1 MKKIGIFVLFVTV
14 LFSILCMT
22 NRYIFFPDGEIFEL
36 YLLSRNLLILS
47 IINWSFYFS
56 IKLIFEHENK
66 EV

>member
-22 NRYIFFPDGEIFEL
+22 NRYIFFPDGEIFEV

-47 IINWSFYFS
+47 IINWSFYLS